1 MDLGDIEVIPYV
13 KLGEDGLMG
22 MEKVQALL
30 HCHESLVHLLLELS
44 IVDKVKKRASHHKNT
59 VFGCTR
65 QETYEN
71 SLHLPMLCACPL

>member
-1 MDLGDIEVIPYV
+1 MDLGDIEVIPYA

-30 HCHESLVHLLLELS
+30 HRCESLVHLLLELS
-44 IVDKVKKRASHHKNT
+44 IVDKVEKGVSHQENA
-59 VFGCTR
+59 VFGHTR

-71 SLHLPMLCACPL
+71 SLHLPVLRACPL